1 MFTRYT
7 FLFLFAGIT
16 AFAQQSRII
25 QLPLGGVA
33 TESTM
38 RDDFAPN
45 LQCLEMPK
53 QSDTRLQQI
62 KDSLALR
69 YPKTHSSQVQRD
81 QRMVIPPAPSIGR
94 NIQGNTFGNSTPTD
108 NEIAVSN
115 AGKII
120 SVQNSNIFRYDDA
133 TGTALIPA
141 SLAAWANVLSNP
153 QSKFDPKVIYDP
165 EQDRYIML
173 CLAGFTDSTSS
184 IILGFS
190 QTNSPTGAWNLYE
203 LPGDALNNG
212 LWTDYPMVSMTHQ
225 EVFITVNLLY
235 NNMPWQTGFAETI
248 IWQIN
253 KNSGYTGST
262 LQSQLHSGIQHN
274 GRNVRNLCP
283 VKGGSQLYGPDM
295 YFVSNR
301 NLDASND
308 TIFLVHLTDTI
319 NAPGQQVT
327 VQPLVSNIKY
337 FAPADAEQS
346 GTANMLATNDARILG
361 ALIEN
366 NKIQFV
372 QNTMDTA
379 NGRAAIMHGI
389 ITNPGTSPAVTAFM
403 YTDTVEFGYPN
414 IGYCGNGPSD
424 DRVIIGMLHTSST
437 VFPGVSAMVYD
448 GTGYSPRVV
457 TKAGTGYVNLLT
469 GNLERWGDYTGMQRS
484 YNGAG
489 TVWINGYYGNT
500 SHTHS
505 TWITE
510 LAPTSDV
517 GIAAPPAQQVE
528 VQVFPNPT
536 VELVEILF
544 DAPAQEQYE
553 FNLYDLQ
560 GRHVKLLL
568 RERVKPGSNRFTFS
582 AAPLAAGTYILKI
595 TAGNR
600 VVASKQVVKQ

>member
-1 MFTRYT
+1 MYLRYT
-7 FLFLFAGIT
+7 FFFLLSGMT
-16 AFAQQSRII
+16 AFAQQSRIMQI
-25 QLPLGGVA
+25 PLGAVA
-33 TESTM
+33 TEATM
-38 RDDFAPN
+38 QDDFAPT

-69 YPKTHSSQVQRD
+69 YPKTHGAVTRD
-81 QRMVIPPAPSIGR
+81 ARMVIPNPPSVGR
-94 NIQGNTFGNSTPTD
+94 SIQGNSFGNSTPCD
-108 NEIAVSN
+108 NEIAISN

-133 TGTALIPA
+133 TGTAMTPA
-141 SLAAWANVLSNP
+141 SLAAWANALSNP

-184 IILGFS
+184 IIVGFS

-212 LWTDYPMVSMTHQ
+212 LWTDYPMVSITHQ

-235 NNMPWQTGFAETI
+235 NNQPWQTGFAETI
-248 IWQIN
+248 IWQLN
-253 KNSGYTGST
+253 KNSGYTGGT
-262 LQSQLHSGIQHN
+262 LLSQLHSGIQHN

-283 VKGGSQLYGPDM
+283 VKGGSQIYGPDM
-295 YFVSNR
+295 YFLSNR

-361 ALIEN
+361 AIIEN

-372 QNTMDTA
+372 QNTMDTL
-379 NGRAAIMHGI
+379 NGRAAILHGI
-389 ITNPGTSPAVTAFM
+389 ITNPGSSPAVTANM
-403 YTDTVEFGYPN
+403 YTDTLEFGYPN

-424 DRVIIGMLHTSST
+424 DRVIIGFLHTSSS

-448 GTGYSPRVV
+448 GTGYSTRIV
-457 TKAGTGYVNLLT
+457 TKAGLGYVNLLT
-469 GNLERWGDYTGMQRS
+469 GNSERWGDYSGMQRS
-484 YNGAG
+484 YTGSG
-489 TVWINGYYGNT
+489 TVWVNGYYGTT
-500 SHTHS
+500 SHAHG

-510 LAPTSDV
+510 LAPTADV
-517 GIAAPPAQQVE
+517 STNSIASQHTD

-536 VELVEILF
+536 VENISVTFE
-544 DAPAQEQYE
+544 ANAQEQYE
-553 FNLYDLQ
+553 FNLYDMQ
-560 GRHVKLLL
+560 GRHVKLLM
-568 RERVKPGSNRFTFS
+568 RERVKTGSNRFTFS
-582 AAPLAAGTYILKI
+582 ATPLAAGTYILKI

-600 VVASKQVVKQ
+600 LVAAKEIVKQ